1 MKIQKKQESVEFN
14 PVTIEITLETQE
26 EVDMLKD
33 LCRYDVSI
41 PRAVSKV
48 MGVSREQVDLFEDML
63 TSIQE
68 CL

>member
-1 MKIQKKQESVEFN
+1 MIIQKKQDPIKFQ

-26 EVDMLKD
+26 EVEMLKD

-41 PRAVSKV
+41 PNALYKIS
-48 MGVSREQVDLFEDML
+48 GVCREQVDLFEDML
-63 TSIQE
+63 TSMLE

>member
-1 MKIQKKQESVEFN
+1 MIIQKKQEPIKFQ
-14 PVTIEITLETQE
+14 PVTLEITLETQE

-41 PRAVSKV
+41 PNALSEIEGIGRK
-48 MGVSREQVDLFEDML
+48 QVELFEEML
-63 TSIQE
+63 TSILE

>member
-1 MKIQKKQESVEFN
+1 MKIQKKQDPIKFQ

-41 PRAVSKV
+41 PNALSEIE
-48 MGVSREQVDLFEDML
+48 GISREQVDIFEDRL
-63 TSIQE
+63 TSILE